1 MPNIMS
7 YAGLFRE
14 WESLVAACEENA
26 DILADI
32 NSVKDPLLGILAQ
45 ARSLKSLQEN
55 LEGERQQITQQLREL
70 AEQGREAARRVRG
83 LVKARLGA
91 KSERL
96 PQFGVAPI
104 RKRTRS
110 AKPTE
115 APPPK
120 EAAQS

>member
-1 MPNIMS
+1 MPNITS

-14 WESLVAACEENA
+14 WESLVAACEENT
-26 DILADI
+26 DLLADI
-32 NSVKDPLLGILAQ
+32 SSVKDPLIDILGR
-45 ARSLKSLQEN
+45 ARGLKNRQEN
-55 LEGERQQITQQLREL
+55 LEGERRQITQELREL

-110 AKPTE
+110 AKPIE
-115 APPPK
+115 VPPPK
-120 EAAQS
+120 LPVQS